1 MSTTAVNLVKRTPSY
16 RRPAGRRPI
25 ARLAARQLRWLALVL
40 LLPVGEV
47 AATLLHRYSEWSEA
61 EAVRARLGNTAYHFT
76 DVPYNA
82 HTLTERLFADGQ
94 SVAFVPALCAA
105 ALTAILTA
113 REWESRRVAVT
124 LTQSVSP
131 VRWFGI
137 HWGVQAALTLVLTM
151 PLVVLYYL
159 NAAHAYHKD
168 LLVHGA
174 YQATLYFTIGP
185 VTLAYVLLGVAA
197 GAFVG
202 TAMRRTLPALLAAP
216 ALLWLLVALLVR
228 SRLAALLDYPVFSET
243 HGYHPGGVLGLQF
256 FHLLPQDIYLVNS
269 LTPGDYWPYQL
280 AQTAVVLALTA
291 ALAYGA
297 LRIVR
302 RRTGRAGARIR

>member
-1 MSTTAVNLVKRTPSY
+1 MSATAVNLVKRPAAY
-16 RRPAGRRPI
+16 RRPAGRLPI

-40 LLPVGEV
+40 LLPVGEI
-47 AATLLHRYSEWSEA
+47 AATLLHRYSEWSDA
-61 EAVRARLGNTAYHFT
+61 ESARARVGNYAYHFT

-82 HTLTERLFADGQ
+82 HTLTDRLFADGQ
-94 SVAFVPALCAA
+94 FVAFVPALCAA

-131 VRWFGI
+131 IRWFTV
-137 HWGVQAALTLVLTM
+137 HWGVQAALTLALTM
-151 PLVVLYYL
+151 PLVVLYRL
-159 NAAHAYHKD
+159 NAAHAYHED

-174 YQATLYFTIGP
+174 YQATLYFIVGP

-202 TAMRRTLPALLAAP
+202 TALRRTLPALLAAP
-216 ALLWLLVALLVR
+216 ALLWLLVGVLVR
-228 SRLAALLDYPVFSET
+228 ARLAALLDYPVFSET
-243 HGYHPGGVLGLQF
+243 HGFHAGGVLGLQF
-256 FHLLPQDIYLVNS
+256 FHLLPKDDYLVNS

-280 AQTAVVLALTA
+280 AQTALVLALTA
-291 ALAYGA
+291 ALAHSA

-302 RRTGRAGARIR
+302 RRTGRAGTA